1 MSLSREHMAAVAV
14 LLAFLPAIACDRK
27 PPRGAG
33 AAASTSST
41 AAAASQTSATKPATA
56 ATAADPAAPQ
66 DERGTL
72 SANAPAGPAVAPS
85 AKPLRIGLPGTDRAA
100 VLGDGSRFVVVGGD
114 RPTLAI
120 RVGPYYV
127 SAVNAADGK
136 PLNKTNFDAN
146 AVYGLVPAA
155 DGRHVLFWG
164 ANPHR
169 VMRVPPFSLW
179 DVVAGTLVS
188 RFGDGID
195 YGTRAAA
202 LSADGSRA
210 LSASTAGQPL
220 KVWDAKSG
228 RLLNEFTTAHVV
240 QSVALSKDG
249 TAALLGG
256 GENDESVTLLD
267 VESGRE
273 IHSLSGHDGSV
284 TSVAFSPDETKLL
297 STSADGTI
305 RLWDRATG
313 RELRRLRA
321 EVGVASAQFDATGRR
336 VLARML
342 PFTWR
347 QPKGHRVLQVNDLRL
362 WDLAAGVMRAR
373 FAAEERHEFTS
384 AGFAAGGREVVAATD
399 YHLHRWSVPAGLPQ
413 DETTPLDEPRLP
425 NESNR
430 ELFAA
435 DLKDVLSAGY
445 LSNGD
450 AYAATEDN
458 TVTRWAVAARAVLGT
473 HTTAAAKQLHD
484 ATAVSSDGR
493 LAVAVSRL
501 SERKAVVWELSSG
514 LSVFEPSV
522 EGTVRGAAFSPDASL
537 VALGVDGGEPVDA
550 QLVFFRTS
558 NGTPA
563 GTIAVPGCALK
574 QIAFAPDGNTVAVI
588 GANETV
594 VEVFELDTA
603 KRVRELVAPDNTRV
617 EEIAFS
623 AGDGSRLLAS
633 NFENAIV
640 WDVASS
646 AVVFHRK
653 EIDDLTTAA
662 ISPDGRRVLI
672 ADKESNLNLWDVD
685 ANAPLAVLDNHRLS
699 VTSVA
704 FSPDGKTAISASRDQ
719 TVRCWR
725 LPDAPATKAPA
736 TSAPASRA
744 TTKPSPAPAPRE
756 RPARPRRSRGA
767 ASRRASIPGSRARA
781 GRR

>member
-1 MSLSREHMAAVAV
+1 MNRSREQLAAIAV
-14 LLAFLPAIACDRK
+14 LFCFLPATACDRK

-33 AAASTSST
+33 AGAPKSST
-41 AAAASQTSATKPATA
+41 AAATSQAVATKPAAAAKA
-56 ATAADPAAPQ
+56 ATPADPAAQQ

-100 VLGDGSRFVVVGGD
+100 VLGDGSRFVVTGGD

-146 AVYGLVPAA
+146 AIYGLTPAA

-228 RLLNEFTTAHVV
+228 RMLNEFATDHVV

-249 TAALLGG
+249 TVALLGG
-256 GENDESVTLLD
+256 GESDESVTLLD

-273 IHSLSGHDGSV
+273 IHSLDGHDGSV

-305 RLWDRATG
+305 RLWDRSTG

-373 FAAEERHEFTS
+373 FAAEERHNFES

-399 YHLHRWSVPAGLPQ
+399 YLLHRWTVPAGLPQ

-435 DLKDVLSAGY
+435 DLKNVISVGY

-458 TVTRWAVAARAVLGT
+458 TVTRWAVAERAVLGT

-514 LSVFEPSV
+514 LSVFEPAV

-603 KRVRELVAPDNTRV
+603 KRVRELAAPDNTRV

-623 AGDGSRLLAS
+623 ARDGSRLLAS

-653 EIDDLTTAA
+653 EADDLTTAA
-662 ISPDGRRVLI
+662 ISPDGRRLLV
-672 ADKESNLNLWDVD
+672 ADKESNLHLWDVD
-685 ANAPLAVLDNHRLS
+685 ASARLGVLDNHRLP

-719 TVRCWR
+719 TVRCWA
-725 LPDAPATKAPA
+725 LPEAPAATTTTRAAARATTAPA
-736 TSAPASRA
+736 RGAAA

-767 ASRRASIPGSRARA
+767 A
-781 GRR
+781 